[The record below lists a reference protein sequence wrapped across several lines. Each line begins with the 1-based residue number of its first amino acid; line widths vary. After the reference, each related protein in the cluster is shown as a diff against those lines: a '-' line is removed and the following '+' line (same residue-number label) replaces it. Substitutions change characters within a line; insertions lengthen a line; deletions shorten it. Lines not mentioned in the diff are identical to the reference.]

1 MNKITLFGVVQG
13 VGMRPFIYTLAQKLE
28 LVGFVRNTQVA
39 LEIIL
44 PAHKTESFLN
54 ALKKGL
60 PPLALVEK
68 IIISPYDKTLKFN
81 DFRILESKN
90 HPLNLLSQIP
100 KDLGVCEDCLREIR
114 DKNSPYFHY
123 AFNSCA
129 KCGARYSLLSAL
141 PYDRENSA
149 LKPFKLCGFCAFVY
163 KDANN
168 KRFHIQ
174 GISCK
179 KCGITLNYKR
189 FKNDD
194 ALLECAKDIQKGKII
209 ALKGNDDA
217 LLECAKDIQKGKII
231 ALKGLGGFAL
241 LCDGRNFQTIERLRL
256 LKNRPLKPFALMF
269 KDLNTAKQHA
279 FLNALECESLNST
292 SAPILL
298 ARKKPNTPLAPNI
311 AKNSPFYG
319 VILPYTPLHALLLD
333 LLDFPI
339 VFTSANFSSLPLAS
353 DEAEI
358 DALSFIFDFKLTH
371 NRAIIH
377 RIDDSIAQCIDNAIR
392 PMRLARGFAPLYL
405 TLPKRSNHSPKKI
418 LALGAEQKGHFS
430 LLDSETSILL
440 LSPFCGDLSVLENEK
455 HFKETLNFFLKT
467 YDFKPTILAC
477 DKHKNYTTTKMAF
490 DFNTPLLQVQHHH
503 AHFLANVLDALLQ
516 DPHLN
521 HPFIGIIWD
530 GSGAYENKIYGAE
543 CFVGD
548 FERIEEIA
556 RFEEF
561 LLLGGEKAIKEPK
574 RLVLEIALKHQLNK
588 LLKRVQKHFKEDELE
603 IFQQM
608 HDREIQSVATNSI
621 GRLFDIVA
629 FSLDLVGTISFEA
642 ESGQV
647 LENLALQSDEI
658 AFYPFK
664 IKNSV
669 VCLKEFYQAFEK
681 DLGVLEPERIAKK
694 FFNSLVEIITALI
707 APFKKHVVV
716 CSGGVFCNQLLCEQ
730 LAKRLRGLK
739 RQYFFHKH
747 FPPNDSSIPVGQ
759 ALMAYFN
766 PTIIKKG

>member
-1 MNKITLFGVVQG
+1 MNQITLFGVVQG
-13 VGMRPFIYTLAQKLE
+13 VGMRPFVYTLAQKLG
-28 LVGFVRNTQVA
+28 LVGFARNAQAA
-39 LEIIL
+39 LEIVL

-68 IIISPYDKTLKFN
+68 IIISPYDKALHFN

-129 KCGARYSLLSAL
+129 KCGARYSLLNAL

-149 LKPFKLCGFCAFVY
+149 LKPFKLCKFCASVY
-163 KDANN
+163 KNATN

-179 KCGITLNYKR
+179 KCGIALTYKR
-189 FKNDD
+189 FK
-194 ALLECAKDIQKGKII
+194 
-209 ALKGNDDA
+209 NDDA

-241 LCDGRNFQTIERLRL
+241 VCDARNFQTIERLRL
-256 LKNRPLKPFALMF
+256 FKNRPLKPFALMF
-269 KDLNTAKQHA
+269 KDLNSAKQHA
-279 FLNALECESLNST
+279 FLNELECESLSSIST
-292 SAPILL
+292 PILL
-298 ARKKPNTPLAPNI
+298 ARKKPNVKLAPNI
-311 AKNSPFYG
+311 AKNSPFHG

-333 LLDFPI
+333 LLDSPI
-339 VFTSANFSSLPLAS
+339 IFTSANFNSLPLAS
-353 DEAEI
+353 DEKEI
-358 DALSFIFDFKLTH
+358 DSLHFIFDFKLTH

-377 RIDDSIAQCIDNAIR
+377 RIDDSIAQRVDNAIR
-392 PMRLARGFAPLYL
+392 PMRLARGFTPLYL
-405 TLPKRSNHSPKKI
+405 TLPKRSNCSPKKI

-430 LLDSETSILL
+430 LLDSETSVVL

-477 DKHKNYTTTKMAF
+477 DKHQNYTTTQMAF
-490 DFNTPLLQVQHHH
+490 EFNTPLLQVQHHH
-503 AHFLANVLDALLQ
+503 AHFLASVLDALLQ

-521 HPFIGIIWD
+521 HPFIGIVWD
-530 GSGAYENKIYGAE
+530 GSGAYENKVYGAE

-548 FERIEEIA
+548 LERIEETA

-561 LLLGGEKAIKEPK
+561 WLLGGQKAIKEPR

-588 LLKRVQKHFKEDELE
+588 LLKRVQKHFKEDELG

-608 HDREIQSVATNSI
+608 HDKKIQSVATNSI

-647 LENLALQSDEI
+647 LENLALQSDEN
-658 AFYPFK
+658 AFYPFE

-669 VCLKEFYQAFEK
+669 VGLKEFYQAFEK
-681 DLGVLEPERIAKK
+681 DLGVLEPKRIAKK
-694 FFNSLVEIITALI
+694 FFNSLIEIITALI
-707 APFKKHVVV
+707 APFKGHVVV

-730 LAKRLRGLK
+730 LAKRLKKLQRE
-739 RQYFFHKH
+739 YFFHKH
-747 FPPNDSSIPVGQ
+747 FPPNDSNIPVGQ

>member
-28 LVGFVRNTQVA
+28 LVGFVRNTQAA

-54 ALKKGL
+54 ALKKEL

-68 IIISPYDKTLKFN
+68 IIISPYDKVLHFN

-100 KDLGVCEDCLREIR
+100 KDLGVCKDCLREIR

-129 KCGARYSLLSAL
+129 KCGARYSLLNAM

-149 LKPFKLCGFCAFVY
+149 LKPFKLCKFCASIY
-163 KDANN
+163 QDPTN

-179 KCGITLNYKR
+179 KCGIALNYKR
-189 FKNDD
+189 FKN
-194 ALLECAKDIQKGKII
+194 
-209 ALKGNDDA
+209 NDA

-279 FLNALECESLNST
+279 FLNALECERLNSA

-298 ARKKPNTPLAPNI
+298 ARKKPDTQLAPNI

-339 VFTSANFSSLPLAS
+339 VFTSANFNSLPLAS
-353 DEAEI
+353 DEKEI
-358 DALSFIFDFKLTH
+358 DSLHFIFDFKLTH

-377 RIDDSIAQCIDNAIR
+377 RIDDSIAQRVDNTIR

-405 TLPKRSNHSPKKI
+405 TLPKRSNCSPKKI

-467 YDFKPTILAC
+467 YDFKPTLLAC
-477 DKHKNYTTTKMAF
+477 DKHQNYTTTQMAF

-503 AHFLANVLDALLQ
+503 AHFLASVLDALLQ
-516 DPHLN
+516 NPHLN
-521 HPFIGIIWD
+521 HPFIGIVWD
-530 GSGAYENKIYGAE
+530 GSGAYDNKIYGAE

-561 LLLGGEKAIKEPK
+561 WLLGGQKAIKEPK

-588 LLKRVQKHFKEDELE
+588 LLKCVQKHFKEDELE

-608 HDREIQSVATNSI
+608 HDKKIQSVATNSI

-658 AFYPFK
+658 AFYPFE

-669 VCLKEFYQAFEK
+669 VGLKEFYQAFEK

-707 APFKKHVVV
+707 APFKEHVVV

-730 LAKRLRGLK
+730 LAKRLKKLQRE
-739 RQYFFHKH
+739 YFFHKH

>member
-1 MNKITLFGVVQG
+1 MVQG
-13 VGMRPFIYTLAQKLE
+13 VGMRPFIYTLAQELE
-28 LVGFVRNTQVA
+28 LVGFVRNTQAA
-39 LEIIL
+39 LEIVL
-44 PAHKTESFLN
+44 PVHQTESFLN

-60 PPLALVEK
+60 PPLALVGK
-68 IIISPYDKTLKFN
+68 ILINPYDKALKSN

-100 KDLGVCEDCLREIR
+100 KDLGVCEDCLCEIR
-114 DKNSPYFHY
+114 DKNSPYFRY

-129 KCGARYSLLSAL
+129 KCGARYSLLNAL

-163 KDANN
+163 KDATN

-209 ALKGNDDA
+209 ALKG
-217 LLECAKDIQKGKII
+217 
-231 ALKGLGGFAL
+231 LGGFAL
-241 LCDGRNFQTIERLRL
+241 VCDARNFQTIERLRL

-279 FLNALECESLNST
+279 FLDALECESLNSAST
-292 SAPILL
+292 PILL
-298 ARKKPNTPLAPNI
+298 ARKKPNTQLAQNI

-353 DEAEI
+353 DEKEI
-358 DALSFIFDFKLTH
+358 DSLHFIFDFKLTH

-377 RIDDSIAQCIDNAIR
+377 RIDDSIVQRVDNVIR

-405 TLPKRSNHSPKKI
+405 TLPKRSNCSPKKI

-430 LLDSETSILL
+430 LLDSATSILL

-467 YDFKPTILAC
+467 YDFKPTLLAC

-503 AHFLANVLDALLQ
+503 AHFLASVLDALLQ

-548 FERIEEIA
+548 FERIKETA

-561 LLLGGEKAIKEPK
+561 LLLGGQKAIKEPK

-588 LLKRVQKHFKEDELE
+588 LFKRIQKHFKEDELE

-608 HDREIQSVATNSI
+608 HDRGIQSVATNSI

-664 IKNSV
+664 IKNGV

-694 FFNSLVEIITALI
+694 FFNSLTEIISALI
-707 APFKKHVVV
+707 APFKEHVVV

-730 LAKRLRGLK
+730 LAKRFKNFQRK
-739 RQYFFHKH
+739 YFFHKH

>member
-1 MNKITLFGVVQG
+1 MVQG

-28 LVGFVRNTQVA
+28 LVGFVRNTQAA

-68 IIISPYDKTLKFN
+68 IIISPYDKALHFN

-90 HPLNLLSQIP
+90 RPLNLLSQIP

-129 KCGARYSLLSAL
+129 KCGARYSLLNAL

-149 LKPFKLCGFCAFVY
+149 LKPFKLCKFCTSVY
-163 KDANN
+163 KDAHN

-179 KCGITLNYKR
+179 KCGIALNYKR

-194 ALLECAKDIQKGKII
+194 ALLECAKD
-209 ALKGNDDA
+209 L
-217 LLECAKDIQKGKII
+217 QKGKII

-241 LCDGRNFQTIERLRL
+241 LCDARNFQTIERLRL

-279 FLNALECESLNST
+279 FLNELECESLNST
-292 SAPILL
+292 STPILL
-298 ARKKPNTPLAPNI
+298 ARKKPDTPLAPNI

-353 DEAEI
+353 DEKEI
-358 DALSFIFDFKLTH
+358 DSLHFIFDFKLTH

-377 RIDDSIAQCIDNAIR
+377 RIDDSIVQRVDNAIR

-405 TLPKRSNHSPKKI
+405 ALPKRSNCSPKKI

-430 LLDSETSILL
+430 LLDSETSVLL

-467 YDFKPTILAC
+467 YDFKPTLLAC
-477 DKHKNYTTTKMAF
+477 DKHKNYTTTQMAF
-490 DFNTPLLQVQHHH
+490 EFNTPLLQVQHHH
-503 AHFLANVLDALLQ
+503 AHFLASVLDALLQ
-516 DPHLN
+516 NPHLN
-521 HPFIGIIWD
+521 HSFIGIVWD
-530 GSGAYENKIYGAE
+530 GSGAYDNKIYGAE

-548 FERIEEIA
+548 FERIEEVA

-561 LLLGGEKAIKEPK
+561 WLLGGQKAIKEPK

-588 LLKRVQKHFKEDELE
+588 LLGRVQKHFKEDELE

-608 HDREIQSVATNSI
+608 HDKKIQSIATNSI

-629 FSLDLVGTISFEA
+629 FSLDLTGTISFEA

-647 LENLALQSDEI
+647 LENLALQNDES
-658 AFYPFK
+658 AFYPFE

-669 VCLKEFYQAFEK
+669 VGLKEFYQAFEK
-681 DLGVLEPERIAKK
+681 DLGVLEPKRIAKK

-707 APFKKHVVV
+707 APFKGHVVV

-730 LAKRLRGLK
+730 LAKRLKKLQRE
-739 RQYFFHKH
+739 YFFHKH

>member
-1 MNKITLFGVVQG
+1 MNQITLFGVVQG
-13 VGMRPFIYTLAQKLE
+13 VGMRPFVYTLAQKLE
-28 LVGFVRNTQVA
+28 LVGFVRNTQAA

-60 PPLALVEK
+60 PPLALIKK
-68 IIISPYDKTLKFN
+68 IIISPYDKALHFN
-81 DFRILESKN
+81 GFRILESKN

-100 KDLGVCEDCLREIR
+100 KDLGVCKDCLREIR
-114 DKNSPYFHY
+114 DKNSPYFYY

-129 KCGARYSLLSAL
+129 KCGARYSLLNAL

-149 LKPFKLCGFCAFVY
+149 LKPFKLCKFCTSVY
-163 KDANN
+163 KDPTN

-179 KCGITLNYKR
+179 KCGIALNYKR
-189 FKNDD
+189 FK
-194 ALLECAKDIQKGKII
+194 
-209 ALKGNDDA
+209 NDDA

-241 LCDGRNFQTIERLRL
+241 LCDARNFQTIERLRL

-269 KDLNTAKQHA
+269 KDLKSAKQHA
-279 FLNALECESLNST
+279 FLNALECESLSSI

-298 ARKKPNTPLAPNI
+298 ARKKPNAQLAPNI

-353 DEAEI
+353 DEKEI
-358 DALSFIFDFKLTH
+358 DSLHFIFDFKLTH

-377 RIDDSIAQCIDNAIR
+377 RIDDSIVQRVDNIIR

-405 TLPKRSNHSPKKI
+405 ALPKRSNQAPKKI

-430 LLDSETSILL
+430 LLDSETSVLL

-467 YDFKPTILAC
+467 YDFKPTLLAC
-477 DKHKNYTTTKMAF
+477 DKHQNYTTTKMAF

-503 AHFLANVLDALLQ
+503 AHFLASVLDALLQ

-548 FERIEEIA
+548 FERIEEVA

-561 LLLGGEKAIKEPK
+561 WLLGGQKAIKEPK

-588 LLKRVQKHFKEDELE
+588 LLKHIQKHFKEDELE

-608 HDREIQSVATNSI
+608 HDKKIQSVATNSI

-629 FSLDLVGTISFEA
+629 FSLDLTGTISFEA

-658 AFYPFK
+658 AFYPFE

-669 VCLKEFYQAFEK
+669 VDLKEFYQAFEK
-681 DLGVLEPERIAKK
+681 DLGVLEPKRIAKK

-707 APFKKHVVV
+707 APFKEHVVV

-730 LAKRLRGLK
+730 LAKRFKKLQRE
-739 RQYFFHKH
+739 YFFHKH
-747 FPPNDSSIPVGQ
+747 FPPNDSSIPIGQ

>member
-1 MNKITLFGVVQG
+1 MQYLNQTAWEFALCNDATLLNKITLFGVVQG

-28 LVGFVRNTQVA
+28 LAGFVRNAQAA
-39 LEIIL
+39 LEIVL

-60 PPLALVEK
+60 PPLALIKK
-68 IIISPYDKTLKFN
+68 IIISPYDKALHFN

-114 DKNSPYFHY
+114 DKNSPYFYY

-129 KCGARYSLLSAL
+129 KCGARYSLLNAM

-149 LKPFKLCGFCAFVY
+149 LKPFKLCEFCASIY
-163 KDANN
+163 QDPTN

-179 KCGITLNYKR
+179 KCGIALNYKR
-189 FKNDD
+189 FK
-194 ALLECAKDIQKGKII
+194 
-209 ALKGNDDA
+209 NDDA

-241 LCDGRNFQTIERLRL
+241 LCDARNFQTIERLRL

-269 KDLNTAKQHA
+269 KDLNSAKQHA
-279 FLNALECESLNST
+279 FLNALECESLNSA

-298 ARKKPNTPLAPNI
+298 VRKKPNTPLAPNI

-358 DALSFIFDFKLTH
+358 DSLSFIFDFKLTH

-377 RIDDSIAQCIDNAIR
+377 RIDDSIVQRVDNIIR

-405 TLPKRSNHSPKKI
+405 ALPKRSNHSPKKI

-467 YDFKPTILAC
+467 YDFKPTLLAC
-477 DKHKNYTTTKMAF
+477 DKHQNYTTTRMAF
-490 DFNTPLLQVQHHH
+490 EFNTPLLQVQHHH
-503 AHFLANVLDALLQ
+503 AHFLASVLDALLQ

-521 HPFIGIIWD
+521 NPFIGIVWD

-548 FERIEEIA
+548 FERIEETA

-608 HDREIQSVATNSI
+608 HDRKIQSVATNSI

-707 APFKKHVVV
+707 APFKEHVVV

-747 FPPNDSSIPVGQ
+747 FPPNDSSIPIGQ

>member
-1 MNKITLFGVVQG
+1 MVQG

-28 LVGFVRNTQVA
+28 LVGFVRNTQAA

-68 IIISPYDKTLKFN
+68 IVISPYDKALHFN
-81 DFRILESKN
+81 GFRILESKN

-100 KDLGVCEDCLREIR
+100 KDLGVCKDCLREIR
-114 DKNSPYFHY
+114 DKNSPYFYY

-129 KCGARYSLLSAL
+129 KCGARYSLLNAL

-149 LKPFKLCGFCAFVY
+149 LKPFKLCDFCASVY
-163 KDANN
+163 QDPTN

-179 KCGITLNYKR
+179 KCGIALTYKR

-194 ALLECAKDIQKGKII
+194 ALLECAKD
-209 ALKGNDDA
+209 L
-217 LLECAKDIQKGKII
+217 QKGKII

-269 KDLNTAKQHA
+269 KDLNAAKQYA
-279 FLNALECESLNST
+279 FLNALECESLNSV

-298 ARKKPNTPLAPNI
+298 ARKKPNVKLAPNI

-333 LLDFPI
+333 LLDSPI
-339 VFTSANFSSLPLAS
+339 IFTSANFSSLPLAS

-358 DALSFIFDFKLTH
+358 DALGFIFDFKLTH

-377 RIDDSIAQCIDNAIR
+377 RIDDSIVQRVDNIIR

-405 TLPKRSNHSPKKI
+405 TLPKRSNDSQKKI

-430 LLDSETSILL
+430 LLDSETSTLL

-477 DKHKNYTTTKMAF
+477 DKHQNYTTTKMACG
-490 DFNTPLLQVQHHH
+490 FNTPLLQVQHHH
-503 AHFLANVLDALLQ
+503 AHFLASVLDALLQ

-521 HPFIGIIWD
+521 NPFIGIIWD

-548 FERIEEIA
+548 FERIEEMA
-556 RFEEF
+556 KFEEF

-608 HDREIQSVATNSI
+608 HDRKIQSVATNSI

-681 DLGVLEPERIAKK
+681 DLGVLEPKRIAKK

-707 APFKKHVVV
+707 APFKEHVVV

-739 RQYFFHKH
+739 RRYFFHKH
-747 FPPNDSSIPVGQ
+747 FPPNDSNIPIGQ

>member
-1 MNKITLFGVVQG
+1 MCNDATLLNKITLFGVVQG

-28 LVGFVRNTQVA
+28 LVGFVRNTQAA

-68 IIISPYDKTLKFN
+68 IIISPYDKTLKSN

-100 KDLGVCEDCLREIR
+100 KDLGVCKDCLREIR

-129 KCGARYSLLSAL
+129 KCGARYSLLNAL

-179 KCGITLNYKR
+179 KCGITLNYKH
-189 FKNDD
+189 FK
-194 ALLECAKDIQKGKII
+194 
-209 ALKGNDDA
+209 NDDA

-241 LCDGRNFQTIERLRL
+241 LCDARSFQTIERLRL

-339 VFTSANFSSLPLAS
+339 IFTSANFSSLPLAS

-377 RIDDSIAQCIDNAIR
+377 RIDDSIAQRVDNAIR

-405 TLPKRSNHSPKKI
+405 TLPKRSNDSQKKI

-467 YDFKPTILAC
+467 YDFKPTLLAC
-477 DKHKNYTTTKMAF
+477 DKHKNYTTTQMAF
-490 DFNTPLLQVQHHH
+490 EFNTPLLQVQHHH
-503 AHFLANVLDALLQ
+503 AHFLASVLDALLQ

-521 HPFIGIIWD
+521 HPFIGIVWD

-548 FERIEEIA
+548 FECIEEIA

-561 LLLGGEKAIKEPK
+561 WLLGGQKAIKEPK
-574 RLVLEIALKHQLNK
+574 RLVLEIALKHRLNK
-588 LLKRVQKHFKEDELE
+588 LLKRIQKHFKEDELE

-608 HDREIQSVATNSI
+608 HDKKIQSIATNSI

-629 FSLDLVGTISFEA
+629 FSLGLVGTISFEA

-681 DLGVLEPERIAKK
+681 DLGVLEPKRIAKK

-707 APFKKHVVV
+707 APFKEHVVV

-730 LAKRLRGLK
+730 LAQRLKKLQRE
-739 RQYFFHKH
+739 YFFHKH
-747 FPPNDSSIPVGQ
+747 FPPNDSSIPIGQ

>member
-1 MNKITLFGVVQG
+1 MNQITLFGVVQG
-13 VGMRPFIYTLAQKLE
+13 VGMRPFVYTLAQKLE
-28 LVGFVRNTQVA
+28 LVGFTRNTQAA

-68 IIISPYDKTLKFN
+68 IIISPYDKALHFN

-129 KCGARYSLLSAL
+129 KCGARYSLLNAM

-149 LKPFKLCGFCAFVY
+149 LEPFKLCKFCASVY
-163 KDANN
+163 KDAHN

-179 KCGITLNYKR
+179 KCGIALNYKR
-189 FKNDD
+189 FK
-194 ALLECAKDIQKGKII
+194 
-209 ALKGNDDA
+209 NDDA

-241 LCDGRNFQTIERLRL
+241 LCDARNFQTIERLRL

-269 KDLNTAKQHA
+269 KDLKSAKQHA
-279 FLNALECESLNST
+279 FLNALECESLISA

-298 ARKKPNTPLAPNI
+298 ARKKPNIKLAPNI

-339 VFTSANFSSLPLAS
+339 IFTSANFNSLPLAS
-353 DEAEI
+353 NEKEI
-358 DALSFIFDFKLTH
+358 DSLHFIFDFKLTH

-377 RIDDSIAQCIDNAIR
+377 RIDDSIAQCVDNVIR

-418 LALGAEQKGHFS
+418 LALGAQQKGHFS
-430 LLDSETSILL
+430 LLDSKTSVLL

-467 YDFKPTILAC
+467 YDFKPTLLAC

-490 DFNTPLLQVQHHH
+490 EFNTPLLQVQHHH
-503 AHFLANVLDALLQ
+503 AHFLASVLDALLQ

-521 HPFIGIIWD
+521 HPFIGIVWD

-548 FERIEEIA
+548 LERIEETA

-561 LLLGGEKAIKEPK
+561 LLLGGQKAIKEPK

-588 LLKRVQKHFKEDELE
+588 LLKRVQKHFKEDELG

-608 HDREIQSVATNSI
+608 HDKKIQSIATNSI

-629 FSLDLVGTISFEA
+629 FSLGVVGTISFEA

-658 AFYPFK
+658 AFYPFE

-694 FFNSLVEIITALI
+694 FFNSLVEIITVLI
-707 APFKKHVVV
+707 APFKGHVVV

>member
-28 LVGFVRNTQVA
+28 LVGFVRNTQAA

-54 ALKKGL
+54 ALKKEL

-81 DFRILESKN
+81 GFRILESKN

-114 DKNSPYFHY
+114 DKNSPYFYY

-129 KCGARYSLLSAL
+129 KCGARYSLLNAL

-149 LKPFKLCGFCAFVY
+149 LKPFKLCEFCAFVY

-189 FKNDD
+189 FK
-194 ALLECAKDIQKGKII
+194 
-209 ALKGNDDA
+209 NDDA

-279 FLNALECESLNST
+279 FLNELECESLSSA

-298 ARKKPNTPLAPNI
+298 ARKKPNTQLAPNI

-339 VFTSANFSSLPLAS
+339 IFTSANFSSLPLAS
-353 DEAEI
+353 DETEI
-358 DALSFIFDFKLTH
+358 DSLSFIFDFKLTH

-377 RIDDSIAQCIDNAIR
+377 RIDDSIAQCIDNAMR

-405 TLPKRSNHSPKKI
+405 TLPKRSKICKKKI

-467 YDFKPTILAC
+467 YDFKPTLLAC
-477 DKHKNYTTTKMAF
+477 DKHQNYTTTQMACG
-490 DFNTPLLQVQHHH
+490 FNTPLLQVQHHH
-503 AHFLANVLDALLQ
+503 AHFLASVLDALLQ

-521 HPFIGIIWD
+521 NPFIGIIWD

-608 HDREIQSVATNSI
+608 HDRKIQSVATNSI

-629 FSLDLVGTISFEA
+629 FSLDLTGTISFEA

-694 FFNSLVEIITALI
+694 FFNSLVEIISALI
-707 APFKKHVVV
+707 APFKEHVVV

>member
-1 MNKITLFGVVQG
+1 MCNDATLLNKITLFGVVQG
-13 VGMRPFIYTLAQKLE
+13 VGMRPFVYTLAQKLE
-28 LVGFVRNTQVA
+28 LVGFVRNAQAA

-68 IIISPYDKTLKFN
+68 IIISPYDKALHFN

-100 KDLGVCEDCLREIR
+100 KDLGVCKDCLREIR

-129 KCGARYSLLSAL
+129 KCGARYSLLNAL
-141 PYDRENSA
+141 PYDRGNSA
-149 LKPFKLCGFCAFVY
+149 LKPFKLCEFCTSTY
-163 KDANN
+163 QDPTN

-179 KCGITLNYKR
+179 KCGIALNYKR

-194 ALLECAKDIQKGKII
+194 ALLECAKDLQR
-209 ALKGNDDA
+209 
-217 LLECAKDIQKGKII
+217 GKII

-241 LCDGRNFQTIERLRL
+241 LCDARNFQTIERLRL

-298 ARKKPNTPLAPNI
+298 ARKKPNTQLAPNI

-339 VFTSANFSSLPLAS
+339 IFTSANFSSLPLAS

-405 TLPKRSNHSPKKI
+405 TLPKRSNHPPKKI

-467 YDFKPTILAC
+467 YDFKPTLLAC
-477 DKHKNYTTTKMAF
+477 DKHKNYTTTKMAC

-503 AHFLANVLDALLQ
+503 AHFLASVLDALLQ

-530 GSGAYENKIYGAE
+530 GSGAYENKTYGAE

-548 FERIEEIA
+548 FERIEEVA

-669 VCLKEFYQAFEK
+669 VCLKDFYQAFEK
-681 DLGVLEPERIAKK
+681 DLGVLEPKRIAKK
-694 FFNSLVEIITALI
+694 FFNSLTEIITALI
-707 APFKKHVVV
+707 APFKEHVVV

-747 FPPNDSSIPVGQ
+747 FPPNDSSIPIGQ

>member
-1 MNKITLFGVVQG
+1 MVQG
-13 VGMRPFIYTLAQKLE
+13 VGMRPFIYVLAQKLG
-28 LVGFVRNTQVA
+28 LVGFVRNAQAA
-39 LEIIL
+39 LEIVL

-68 IIISPYDKTLKFN
+68 TIISPYDKALNFN

-90 HPLNLLSQIP
+90 YPLNLLSQIP
-100 KDLGVCEDCLREIR
+100 KDLGVCKDCLREIR

-129 KCGARYSLLSAL
+129 KCGARYSLLNAM

-149 LKPFKLCGFCAFVY
+149 LKPFKLCEFCTSIY
-163 KDANN
+163 QDPTN

-179 KCGITLNYKR
+179 KCGIALNYKR
-189 FKNDD
+189 FK
-194 ALLECAKDIQKGKII
+194 
-209 ALKGNDDA
+209 NDDA

-241 LCDGRNFQTIERLRL
+241 LCDARNFQTIERLRL
-256 LKNRPLKPFALMF
+256 LKKRPLKPFALMF
-269 KDLNTAKQHA
+269 KDLKSVKQHA

-298 ARKKPNTPLAPNI
+298 AHKKPDTQLAPNI

-353 DEAEI
+353 DEKEI
-358 DALSFIFDFKLTH
+358 DSLHFIFDFKLTH

-377 RIDDSIAQCIDNAIR
+377 RIDDSIVQRVDNAIR

-405 TLPKRSNHSPKKI
+405 TLPKRSNGSQKKI

-430 LLDSETSILL
+430 LLDSETSVLL

-467 YDFKPTILAC
+467 YDFKPTLLAC
-477 DKHKNYTTTKMAF
+477 DKHQNYTTTKMAF
-490 DFNTPLLQVQHHH
+490 EFNTPLLQVQHHH
-503 AHFLANVLDALLQ
+503 AHFLASVLDALLQ

-521 HPFIGIIWD
+521 HPFIGIVWD
-530 GSGAYENKIYGAE
+530 GSGAYENKVYGAE

-548 FERIEEIA
+548 LERIEEVA

-561 LLLGGEKAIKEPK
+561 WLLGGQKAIKEPK

-588 LLKRVQKHFKEDELE
+588 LLEHIQKHFKEDELE

-608 HDREIQSVATNSI
+608 HDKKIQSVATNSI

-647 LENLALQSDEI
+647 LENLALQSDES
-658 AFYPFK
+658 AFYPFE

-669 VCLKEFYQAFEK
+669 VCLKAFYQAFEK
-681 DLGVLEPERIAKK
+681 DLGVLEPKRIAKK

-707 APFKKHVVV
+707 APFKEHVVV

-730 LAKRLRGLK
+730 LAQRLRGLK

>member
-1 MNKITLFGVVQG
+1 MVQG
-13 VGMRPFIYTLAQKLE
+13 VGMRPFIYTLAQKLG
-28 LVGFVRNTQVA
+28 LVGFVRNAQAA

-54 ALKKGL
+54 ALKKEL
-60 PPLALVEK
+60 PPLALIKK
-68 IIISPYDKTLKFN
+68 IIISPYDKVLYFN

-90 HPLNLLSQIP
+90 RSLNLLSQIP
-100 KDLGVCEDCLREIR
+100 KDLGVCKDCLREIR

-129 KCGARYSLLSAL
+129 KCGARYSLLNAM

-149 LKPFKLCGFCAFVY
+149 LKPFKLCEFCASVY
-163 KDANN
+163 QDPTN

-179 KCGITLNYKR
+179 KCGIALNYKR
-189 FKNDD
+189 FK
-194 ALLECAKDIQKGKII
+194 
-209 ALKGNDDA
+209 NDDA

-279 FLNALECESLNST
+279 FLNASECESLISAST
-292 SAPILL
+292 PILL
-298 ARKKPNTPLAPNI
+298 ARKKLDTPLAPNI

-353 DEAEI
+353 GEAEI

-377 RIDDSIAQCIDNAIR
+377 RIDDSIVQRVDNIIR

-405 TLPKRSNHSPKKI
+405 TLPKRSNGSPKKI

-503 AHFLANVLDALLQ
+503 AHFLASVLDALLQ

-521 HPFIGIIWD
+521 HPFIGIVWD

-548 FERIEEIA
+548 LERIEEVA

-561 LLLGGEKAIKEPK
+561 WLLGGQKAIKEPK

-608 HDREIQSVATNSI
+608 HDKKIQSVATNSI

-629 FSLDLVGTISFEA
+629 FSLDLTGTISFEA

-647 LENLALQSDEI
+647 LENLALQSDES
-658 AFYPFK
+658 AFYPFT

-669 VCLKEFYQAFEK
+669 VGLKEFYQAFEK
-681 DLGVLEPERIAKK
+681 DLGVLEPKRIAKK

-707 APFKKHVVV
+707 VPFKEHVVV

-730 LAKRLRGLK
+730 LAQRLRGLK

-747 FPPNDSSIPVGQ
+747 FPPNDSSIPIGQ

>member
-1 MNKITLFGVVQG
+1 MQYLNQTAWEFALCNDATLLNKITLFGVVQG

-28 LVGFVRNTQVA
+28 LVGFVRNTQAA
-39 LEIIL
+39 LEIVL

-68 IIISPYDKTLKFN
+68 IIISPYDKTLHFN

-129 KCGARYSLLSAL
+129 KCGARYSLLNAM
-141 PYDRENSA
+141 PYDRESSA
-149 LKPFKLCGFCAFVY
+149 LKPFKLCKFCASVY
-163 KDANN
+163 KDAHN

-179 KCGITLNYKR
+179 KCGIALNYKR
-189 FKNDD
+189 FK
-194 ALLECAKDIQKGKII
+194 
-209 ALKGNDDA
+209 NDDA

-241 LCDGRNFQTIERLRL
+241 LCDARNFQTIERLRL

-269 KDLNTAKQHA
+269 KDLKSAKQHA
-279 FLNALECESLNST
+279 FLSALECESLSSA

-298 ARKKPNTPLAPNI
+298 ARKKPDTPLAPNI

-353 DEAEI
+353 DEKEI
-358 DALSFIFDFKLTH
+358 DSLHFIFDFKLTH

-377 RIDDSIAQCIDNAIR
+377 RIDDSIAQRVDNIIR

-405 TLPKRSNHSPKKI
+405 TLPKRSNGSPKKI

-467 YDFKPTILAC
+467 YDFKPTLLAC
-477 DKHKNYTTTKMAF
+477 DKHQNYTTTKMAF

-503 AHFLANVLDALLQ
+503 AHFLASVLDALLQ

-530 GSGAYENKIYGAE
+530 GSGAYDNKIYGAE

-548 FERIEEIA
+548 LERIEEVA

-561 LLLGGEKAIKEPK
+561 WLLGGQKAIKEPK

-608 HDREIQSVATNSI
+608 HDKKIQSIATNSI

-629 FSLDLVGTISFEA
+629 FSLGLTGTISFEA

-658 AFYPFK
+658 AFYPFT

-669 VCLKEFYQAFEK
+669 VGLKAFYQAFEK
-681 DLGVLEPERIAKK
+681 DLGVLEPKRIAKK

-707 APFKKHVVV
+707 APFKEHVVV

>member
-1 MNKITLFGVVQG
+1 MCNDATLLNKITLFGVVQG
-13 VGMRPFIYTLAQKLE
+13 VGMRPFIYTLAQKLG
-28 LVGFVRNTQVA
+28 LVGFARNTQAA

-44 PAHKTESFLN
+44 PAHQTESFLN

-68 IIISPYDKTLKFN
+68 IIISPYDKALHFN

-129 KCGARYSLLSAL
+129 KCGARYSLLNAM

-149 LKPFKLCGFCAFVY
+149 LKPFKFCEFCTSVY
-163 KDANN
+163 KDAHN

-179 KCGITLNYKR
+179 KCGIALNYKR

-194 ALLECAKDIQKGKII
+194 ALLECAKD
-209 ALKGNDDA
+209 L
-217 LLECAKDIQKGKII
+217 QKGKII

-241 LCDGRNFQTIERLRL
+241 LCDARNFQTIERLRL

-269 KDLNTAKQHA
+269 KDLKSAKQHA
-279 FLNALECESLNST
+279 FLNALECESLNSA

-298 ARKKPNTPLAPNI
+298 AHKKPDTQLAPNI

-353 DEAEI
+353 DEKEI
-358 DALSFIFDFKLTH
+358 DSLHFIFDFKLTH

-377 RIDDSIAQCIDNAIR
+377 RIDDSIAQRVDNIIR

-405 TLPKRSNHSPKKI
+405 TLPKRSNGSPKKI

-430 LLDSETSILL
+430 LLDSETSVLL

-467 YDFKPTILAC
+467 YDFKPTLLAC

-490 DFNTPLLQVQHHH
+490 ELNTPLLQVQHHH
-503 AHFLANVLDALLQ
+503 AHFLASVLDALLQ

-521 HPFIGIIWD
+521 HPFIGIVWD
-530 GSGAYENKIYGAE
+530 GSGAYENKVYGAE

-548 FERIEEIA
+548 LERIEEVA

-561 LLLGGEKAIKEPK
+561 WLLGGQKAIKEPK

-588 LLKRVQKHFKEDELE
+588 LLKCIQKHFKEDELE

-608 HDREIQSVATNSI
+608 HDKKIQSVATNSI

-647 LENLALQSDEI
+647 LENLALQSDES
-658 AFYPFK
+658 AFYPFT

-669 VCLKEFYQAFEK
+669 VDLKEFYQAFEK

-707 APFKKHVVV
+707 APFKEHVVV

-739 RQYFFHKH
+739 REYFFHKH
-747 FPPNDSSIPVGQ
+747 FPPNDSSIPIGQ

>member
-1 MNKITLFGVVQG
+1 MCNDATLLNKITLFGVVQG
-13 VGMRPFIYTLAQKLE
+13 VGMRPFIYTLAQKLG
-28 LVGFVRNTQVA
+28 LVGFVRNAQAA

-68 IIISPYDKTLKFN
+68 IIISPYDKVLHFN

-100 KDLGVCEDCLREIR
+100 KDLGVCKDCLREIR

-129 KCGARYSLLSAL
+129 KCGARYSLLNAL

-149 LKPFKLCGFCAFVY
+149 LKPFKLCEFCASIY
-163 KDANN
+163 QDPTN

-179 KCGITLNYKR
+179 KCGIALNYKR
-189 FKNDD
+189 FK
-194 ALLECAKDIQKGKII
+194 
-209 ALKGNDDA
+209 NDDA

-241 LCDGRNFQTIERLRL
+241 LCDARNFQTIERLRL

-269 KDLNTAKQHA
+269 KDLKSAKQHA
-279 FLNALECESLNST
+279 FLNALECESLIST

-298 ARKKPNTPLAPNI
+298 AHKKPDTQLAPNI

-358 DALSFIFDFKLTH
+358 DSLSFIFDFKLTH
-371 NRAIIH
+371 NRTIIH
-377 RIDDSIAQCIDNAIR
+377 RIDDSIVQRVDNIIR

-405 TLPKRSNHSPKKI
+405 TLPKRSNGSPQKI

-467 YDFKPTILAC
+467 YDFKPTLLAC
-477 DKHKNYTTTKMAF
+477 DKHQNYTTTKMAF

-503 AHFLANVLDALLQ
+503 AHFLASVLDALLQ

-543 CFVGD
+543 CFIGD
-548 FERIEEIA
+548 FERIEEVA

-561 LLLGGEKAIKEPK
+561 WLLGGQKAIKEPK

-588 LLKRVQKHFKEDELE
+588 LLGRIQKHFKEDELE

-608 HDREIQSVATNSI
+608 HDKKIQSIATNSI

-658 AFYPFK
+658 TFYPFE

-669 VCLKEFYQAFEK
+669 VGLKEFYQAFEK
-681 DLGVLEPERIAKK
+681 DLGVLEPKRIAKK

-707 APFKKHVVV
+707 APFKEHVVV

-730 LAKRLRGLK
+730 LAKRLRELK

>member
-28 LVGFVRNTQVA
+28 LIGFTRNTQAA
-39 LEIIL
+39 LEIVL
-44 PAHKTESFLN
+44 PAHQTESFLN

-68 IIISPYDKTLKFN
+68 IIISPYDKALKSN

-114 DKNSPYFHY
+114 DKNSPYFYY
-123 AFNSCA
+123 AFNSCS
-129 KCGARYSLLSAL
+129 KCGARYSLLNAL

-163 KDANN
+163 QDPTN

-209 ALKGNDDA
+209 ALKG
-217 LLECAKDIQKGKII
+217 
-231 ALKGLGGFAL
+231 LGGFAL
-241 LCDGRNFQTIERLRL
+241 VCDARNFQTIERLRL
-256 LKNRPLKPFALMF
+256 LKNRPLKPFVLMF

-279 FLNALECESLNST
+279 FLNALECESLNSA

-298 ARKKPNTPLAPNI
+298 ARKKPDIKLAPNI

-353 DEAEI
+353 NEAEI
-358 DALSFIFDFKLTH
+358 DSLSFIFDFKLTH

-377 RIDDSIAQCIDNAIR
+377 RIDDSIAQRVDNIIR

-405 TLPKRSNHSPKKI
+405 TLPKRSNCPPKKI

-467 YDFKPTILAC
+467 YDFKPTLLAC

-503 AHFLANVLDALLQ
+503 AHFLASVLDALLQ

-521 HPFIGIIWD
+521 NPFIGIIWD

-548 FERIEEIA
+548 LERIEETA

-561 LLLGGEKAIKEPK
+561 LLLGGQKAIKEPK
-574 RLVLEIALKHQLNK
+574 RLVLEIALKHQLNE
-588 LLKRVQKHFKEDELE
+588 LLKRVQKHFKEEELE

-608 HDREIQSVATNSI
+608 HDREIQSIATNSI

-629 FSLDLVGTISFEA
+629 FSLGLVETISFEA

-647 LENLALQSDEI
+647 LENLALQSNEI

-669 VCLKEFYQAFEK
+669 VCLKDFYQAFEK
-681 DLGVLEPERIAKK
+681 DLGVLEPKRIAKK

-707 APFKKHVVV
+707 ASFKEHVVV

-747 FPPNDSSIPVGQ
+747 FPPNDSSIPIGQ

-766 PTIIKKG
+766 PTIIKKE

>member
-1 MNKITLFGVVQG
+1 MNQITLFGVVQG
-13 VGMRPFIYTLAQKLE
+13 VGMRPFVYTLAQKLG
-28 LVGFVRNTQVA
+28 LVGFARNAQAA
-39 LEIIL
+39 LEIVL

-68 IIISPYDKTLKFN
+68 IIISPYDKALHFN

-129 KCGARYSLLSAL
+129 KCGARYSLLNAM

-149 LKPFKLCGFCAFVY
+149 LKPFKLCGFCASVY
-163 KDANN
+163 KDAHN

-179 KCGITLNYKR
+179 KCGIALNYKR

-209 ALKGNDDA
+209 ALKG
-217 LLECAKDIQKGKII
+217 
-231 ALKGLGGFAL
+231 LGGFAL
-241 LCDGRNFQTIERLRL
+241 SCDARNFQTIERLRL

-269 KDLNTAKQHA
+269 KDLKSAKQHA
-279 FLNALECESLNST
+279 FLNALECESLNSV

-298 ARKKPNTPLAPNI
+298 ARKKPDTQLAPNI

-333 LLDFPI
+333 LLDSPI
-339 VFTSANFSSLPLAS
+339 VFTSANFNSLPLAS
-353 DEAEI
+353 DEKEI
-358 DALSFIFDFKLTH
+358 DSLHFIFDFKLTH

-377 RIDDSIAQCIDNAIR
+377 RIDDSIAQRVDNAIR

-405 TLPKRSNHSPKKI
+405 TLPKRSNHPPKKI

-430 LLDSETSILL
+430 LLDSETSVVL

-477 DKHKNYTTTKMAF
+477 DKHQNYTTTQMAF

-503 AHFLANVLDALLQ
+503 AHFLASVLDALLQ

-521 HPFIGIIWD
+521 HPFIGIVWD
-530 GSGAYENKIYGAE
+530 GSGAYENKVYGAE

-548 FERIEEIA
+548 LERIEEIA

-561 LLLGGEKAIKEPK
+561 WLLGGQKAIKEPR

-603 IFQQM
+603 IFKQM
-608 HDREIQSVATNSI
+608 HDKKIQSVATNSI

-647 LENLALQSDEI
+647 LENLALQSDEN
-658 AFYPFK
+658 AFYPFE

-669 VCLKEFYQAFEK
+669 VRLKEFYQAFEK
-681 DLGVLEPERIAKK
+681 DLGVLEPKRIAKK

-707 APFKKHVVV
+707 APFKGHVVV

-730 LAKRLRGLK
+730 LAQRLKKLQRE
-739 RQYFFHKH
+739 YFFHKH

>member
-28 LVGFVRNTQVA
+28 LVGFVRNTQAA

-44 PAHKTESFLN
+44 PTHQTESFLN

-68 IIISPYDKTLKFN
+68 IIISPYDKTLKSN

-129 KCGARYSLLSAL
+129 KCGARYSLLNAL

-179 KCGITLNYKR
+179 KCGITLNYKH
-189 FKNDD
+189 FK
-194 ALLECAKDIQKGKII
+194 
-209 ALKGNDDA
+209 NDDA

-241 LCDGRNFQTIERLRL
+241 LCDARNFQTIERLRL

-269 KDLNTAKQHA
+269 KDLSTAKQHA
-279 FLNALECESLNST
+279 FLSALECESLNST

-298 ARKKPNTPLAPNI
+298 ARKKPDTPLAPNI

-377 RIDDSIAQCIDNAIR
+377 RIDDSIAQCIDNAMR

-405 TLPKRSNHSPKKI
+405 TLPKCSNDSQKKI

-467 YDFKPTILAC
+467 YDFKPTLLAC
-477 DKHKNYTTTKMAF
+477 DKHKNYTTTKMAC
-490 DFNTPLLQVQHHH
+490 DFNTPLIQVQHHH
-503 AHFLANVLDALLQ
+503 AHFLASVLDALLQ

-548 FERIEEIA
+548 FERIEEVA

-608 HDREIQSVATNSI
+608 HDKEIQSVATNSI

-629 FSLDLVGTISFEA
+629 FSLDLTGTISFEA

-707 APFKKHVVV
+707 APFKEHVVV

>member
-1 MNKITLFGVVQG
+1 MCNDATLLNKITLFGVVQG

-28 LVGFVRNTQVA
+28 LVGFVRNTQAA

-44 PAHKTESFLN
+44 PAHQTESFLN

-68 IIISPYDKTLKFN
+68 IIISPYDKALKSN

-100 KDLGVCEDCLREIR
+100 KDLGVCQDCLREIR

-129 KCGARYSLLSAL
+129 KCGARYSLLNAM

-149 LKPFKLCGFCAFVY
+149 LKPFKLCKFCASVY
-163 KDANN
+163 KDATN

-179 KCGITLNYKR
+179 KCGIVLNYK
-189 FKNDD
+189 
-194 ALLECAKDIQKGKII
+194 Q
-209 ALKGNDDA
+209 LKNDDA

-241 LCDGRNFQTIERLRL
+241 LCDARNFQTIERLRL

-279 FLNALECESLNST
+279 FLNELECESLNST

-298 ARKKPNTPLAPNI
+298 ARKKPDTQLAPNI

-358 DALSFIFDFKLTH
+358 DSLSFIFDFKLTH

-377 RIDDSIAQCIDNAIR
+377 RIDDSIAQYIDNAIR

-405 TLPKRSNHSPKKI
+405 TLPKRSNGSPKKI
-418 LALGAEQKGHFS
+418 LALGAQQKGHFS
-430 LLDSETSILL
+430 LLDSKTSILL

-467 YDFKPTILAC
+467 YDFKPTLLAC
-477 DKHKNYTTTKMAF
+477 DKHQNYTTTKMAF

-503 AHFLANVLDALLQ
+503 AHFLASVLDALLQ
-516 DPHLN
+516 NPHLN

-548 FERIEEIA
+548 FERIEEVA

-658 AFYPFK
+658 TFYPFK

-669 VCLKEFYQAFEK
+669 VCLKDFYQAFEK

-707 APFKKHVVV
+707 APFKEHVVV

>member
-1 MNKITLFGVVQG
+1 
-13 VGMRPFIYTLAQKLE
+13 MRPFIYTLAQKLE
-28 LVGFVRNTQVA
+28 LVGFVRNTQAA

-68 IIISPYDKTLKFN
+68 IIISPYDKTLKSN

-114 DKNSPYFHY
+114 DKNSPYFYY

-129 KCGARYSLLSAL
+129 KCGARYSLLNAL

-163 KDANN
+163 QDPTN

-179 KCGITLNYKR
+179 KCGIALNYKR

-209 ALKGNDDA
+209 ALKG
-217 LLECAKDIQKGKII
+217 
-231 ALKGLGGFAL
+231 LGGFAI

-279 FLNALECESLNST
+279 FLNALECESLSST

-298 ARKKPNTPLAPNI
+298 ARKKPNTQLAPNI

-339 VFTSANFSSLPLAS
+339 IFTSANFSSLPLAS

-358 DALSFIFDFKLTH
+358 DSLSFIFDFKLTH

-377 RIDDSIAQCIDNAIR
+377 RIDDSIAQRVDNIIR

-405 TLPKRSNHSPKKI
+405 ALPKRSNGSPKKI

-467 YDFKPTILAC
+467 YDFKPTLLAC

-503 AHFLANVLDALLQ
+503 AHFLASVLDALLQ

-521 HPFIGIIWD
+521 NPFIGIIWD

-574 RLVLEIALKHQLNK
+574 RLVLEMALKHQLNK
-588 LLKRVQKHFKEDELE
+588 LLERVQKHFKEDELE

-608 HDREIQSVATNSI
+608 HDKKIQSVATNSI

-658 AFYPFK
+658 AFYPFT

-669 VCLKEFYQAFEK
+669 VCLKDFYQAFEK
-681 DLGVLEPERIAKK
+681 DLGVLEPKRIAKK

-707 APFKKHVVV
+707 APFKEHVVV

-747 FPPNDSSIPVGQ
+747 FPPNDSSIPIGQ

>member
-1 MNKITLFGVVQG
+1 
-13 VGMRPFIYTLAQKLE
+13 MRPFIYTLAQKLE
-28 LVGFVRNTQVA
+28 LVGFTRNTQAA
-39 LEIIL
+39 LEIVL

-68 IIISPYDKTLKFN
+68 IIISPYDKALKFN
-81 DFRILESKN
+81 GFRILESKN

-100 KDLGVCEDCLREIR
+100 KDLGVCKNCLREIK
-114 DKNSPYFHY
+114 DKNSPYFYY

-129 KCGARYSLLSAL
+129 KCGARYSLLNAM

-149 LKPFKLCGFCAFVY
+149 LKPFKLCGFCASTY
-163 KDANN
+163 QDPTN

-179 KCGITLNYKR
+179 KCGIVLNYKR
-189 FKNDD
+189 FK
-194 ALLECAKDIQKGKII
+194 
-209 ALKGNDDA
+209 NDDA

-241 LCDGRNFQTIERLRL
+241 LCDARNFQTIERLRL

-298 ARKKPNTPLAPNI
+298 ARKKPDTPLAPNI

-353 DEAEI
+353 DENEI
-358 DALSFIFDFKLTH
+358 DSLSFIFDFKLTH

-377 RIDDSIAQCIDNAIR
+377 RIDDSIVQRVDNIIR

-405 TLPKRSNHSPKKI
+405 TLPKRSNGSPKKI

-430 LLDSETSILL
+430 LLDSETSVLL

-467 YDFKPTILAC
+467 YDFKPTLLAC

-490 DFNTPLLQVQHHH
+490 EFNTPLLQVQHHH
-503 AHFLANVLDALLQ
+503 AHFLASVLDALLQ

-521 HPFIGIIWD
+521 DPFIGIIWD

-548 FERIEEIA
+548 FERIEEVA

-561 LLLGGEKAIKEPK
+561 WLLGGQKAIKEPK

-608 HDREIQSVATNSI
+608 HDKKIQSVATNSI

-658 AFYPFK
+658 AFYPFE

-669 VCLKEFYQAFEK
+669 VGLKEFYQAFEK
-681 DLGVLEPERIAKK
+681 DLGVLEPKRIAKK

-707 APFKKHVVV
+707 APFKEHVVV

-730 LAKRLRGLK
+730 LAQRFKKLQRE
-739 RQYFFHKH
+739 YFFHKH

>member
-13 VGMRPFIYTLAQKLE
+13 VGMRPFVYTLAQKLG
-28 LVGFVRNTQVA
+28 LVGFTRNAQAA
-39 LEIIL
+39 LEIVL

-68 IIISPYDKTLKFN
+68 IIISPYDKALHFN

-114 DKNSPYFHY
+114 NKNSPYFHY

-129 KCGARYSLLSAL
+129 KCGARYSLLNAM

-149 LKPFKLCGFCAFVY
+149 LKPFKLCGFCTSVY
-163 KDANN
+163 KDATN

-179 KCGITLNYKR
+179 KCGIALNYKR
-189 FKNDD
+189 FK
-194 ALLECAKDIQKGKII
+194 
-209 ALKGNDDA
+209 NDDA

-241 LCDGRNFQTIERLRL
+241 LCDARNFKTIERLRL

-269 KDLNTAKQHA
+269 KDLNAAKQHA
-279 FLNALECESLNST
+279 FLNALECESLNSV

-298 ARKKPNTPLAPNI
+298 ARKKPDTQLAPNI

-333 LLDFPI
+333 LLDSPI

-353 DEAEI
+353 DEKEI
-358 DALSFIFDFKLTH
+358 DSLHFIFDFKLTH

-377 RIDDSIAQCIDNAIR
+377 RIDDSIAQRVDNAIR

-405 TLPKRSNHSPKKI
+405 TLPKRSNHPQKKI

-430 LLDSETSILL
+430 LLDSETSVVL

-467 YDFKPTILAC
+467 YDFKPTLLAC
-477 DKHKNYTTTKMAF
+477 DKHQNYTTTKMAF

-503 AHFLANVLDALLQ
+503 AHFLASILDALLQ

-521 HPFIGIIWD
+521 HPFIGIVWD
-530 GSGAYENKIYGAE
+530 GSGAYENKVYGAE

-548 FERIEEIA
+548 LERIEEVA

-561 LLLGGEKAIKEPK
+561 WLLGGQKAIKEPR

-588 LLKRVQKHFKEDELE
+588 LLKRVQKHFKEDELG
-603 IFQQM
+603 IFKQM
-608 HDREIQSVATNSI
+608 HDKKIQSVATNSI

-647 LENLALQSDEI
+647 LENLALQSDEN
-658 AFYPFK
+658 AFYPFE

-669 VCLKEFYQAFEK
+669 VRLKEFYQAFEK
-681 DLGVLEPERIAKK
+681 DLGVLEPNRIAKK

-707 APFKKHVVV
+707 TPFKGHVVV

-730 LAKRLRGLK
+730 LAKRFKKLQRE
-739 RQYFFHKH
+739 YFFHKH

-766 PTIIKKG
+766 PIIIKKG

>member
-1 MNKITLFGVVQG
+1 MCNDAALLNKITLFGVVQG
-13 VGMRPFIYTLAQKLE
+13 VGMRPFVYTLAQKLE
-28 LVGFVRNTQVA
+28 LVGFTRNTQAA

-68 IIISPYDKTLKFN
+68 IIISPYDKTLHFN

-100 KDLGVCEDCLREIR
+100 KDLGVCEDCLHEIR

-129 KCGARYSLLSAL
+129 KCGARYSLLNAM

-149 LKPFKLCGFCAFVY
+149 LKPFKLCKFCASVY
-163 KDANN
+163 KDAHN

-179 KCGITLNYKR
+179 KCGIALNYKQL
-189 FKNDD
+189 KNDD
-194 ALLECAKDIQKGKII
+194 ALLECAKDIQR
-209 ALKGNDDA
+209 
-217 LLECAKDIQKGKII
+217 GKII

-241 LCDGRNFQTIERLRL
+241 LCDARNFQTIERLRL
-256 LKNRPLKPFALMF
+256 LKKRPLKPFALMF
-269 KDLNTAKQHA
+269 KDLKSAKQHA

-298 ARKKPNTPLAPNI
+298 ARKKPDTQLAPNI

-339 VFTSANFSSLPLAS
+339 VFTSANFNSLPLAS
-353 DEAEI
+353 DEKEI
-358 DALSFIFDFKLTH
+358 DSLHFIFDFKLTH
-371 NRAIIH
+371 NCAIIH
-377 RIDDSIAQCIDNAIR
+377 RIDDSIAQRVDNTIR

-405 TLPKRSNHSPKKI
+405 TLPKRSNCSPKKI

-430 LLDSETSILL
+430 LLDSETSVLL

-467 YDFKPTILAC
+467 YDFKPTLLAC
-477 DKHKNYTTTKMAF
+477 DKHQNYTTTKMAF
-490 DFNTPLLQVQHHH
+490 EFNTPLLQVQHHH
-503 AHFLANVLDALLQ
+503 AHFLASVLDALLQ

-530 GSGAYENKIYGAE
+530 GSGAYDNKVYGAE

-561 LLLGGEKAIKEPK
+561 WLLGGQKAIKEPR

-588 LLKRVQKHFKEDELE
+588 LLGRIQKHFKEDELE
-603 IFQQM
+603 IFKQM
-608 HDREIQSVATNSI
+608 HDKKIQSVATNSI

-658 AFYPFK
+658 AFYPFET
-664 IKNSV
+664 KNSV
-669 VCLKEFYQAFEK
+669 VGLKEFYQAFEK
-681 DLGVLEPERIAKK
+681 DLGVLEPKRIAKK

-707 APFKKHVVV
+707 APFKEHVVV

-730 LAKRLRGLK
+730 LAKRFKKLQRE
-739 RQYFFHKH
+739 YFFHKH

>member
-1 MNKITLFGVVQG
+1 
-13 VGMRPFIYTLAQKLE
+13 MRPFIYTLAQKLE

-44 PAHKTESFLN
+44 PAHKTDSFLN

-81 DFRILESKN
+81 GFRILESKN
-90 HPLNLLSQIP
+90 YPLNLLSQIP

-129 KCGARYSLLSAL
+129 KCGARYSLLNAL

-179 KCGITLNYKR
+179 KCGITLNYKH
-189 FKNDD
+189 FK
-194 ALLECAKDIQKGKII
+194 
-209 ALKGNDDA
+209 NDDA

-241 LCDGRNFQTIERLRL
+241 LCDARNFQTIERLRL

-292 SAPILL
+292 STPILL

-405 TLPKRSNHSPKKI
+405 TLPKRSNHSQKKI

-477 DKHKNYTTTKMAF
+477 DKHKNYTTTKMAC

-503 AHFLANVLDALLQ
+503 AHFLASVLDALLQ

-608 HDREIQSVATNSI
+608 HDREIQSTATNSI

-629 FSLDLVGTISFEA
+629 FSLDLTGTISFEA

-707 APFKKHVVV
+707 MPFKEHVVV

>member
-1 MNKITLFGVVQG
+1 
-13 VGMRPFIYTLAQKLE
+13 MRPFVYTLAQKLG
-28 LVGFVRNTQVA
+28 LVGFARNAQAA
-39 LEIIL
+39 LEIVL

-68 IIISPYDKTLKFN
+68 IIISPYDKALHFN

-129 KCGARYSLLSAL
+129 KCGARYSLLNAL

-149 LKPFKLCGFCAFVY
+149 LKPFKLCEFCASIY
-163 KDANN
+163 QDPTN

-179 KCGITLNYKR
+179 KCGIALNYKR
-189 FKNDD
+189 FK
-194 ALLECAKDIQKGKII
+194 
-209 ALKGNDDA
+209 NDDA

-241 LCDGRNFQTIERLRL
+241 LCDARNFQTIERLRL

-279 FLNALECESLNST
+279 FLNALECESLNSA

-298 ARKKPNTPLAPNI
+298 ARKKPDTQLAPNI

-353 DEAEI
+353 DEKEI
-358 DALSFIFDFKLTH
+358 NSLHFIFDFKLTH

-377 RIDDSIAQCIDNAIR
+377 RIDDSIAQRVDNAIR

-405 TLPKRSNHSPKKI
+405 ALPKRSNCSQQKI

-430 LLDSETSILL
+430 LLDSETSVVL
-440 LSPFCGDLSVLENEK
+440 LSPFCGNLSVLENEK

-467 YDFKPTILAC
+467 YDFKPTLLAC
-477 DKHKNYTTTKMAF
+477 DKHQNYTTTQMAF

-503 AHFLANVLDALLQ
+503 AHFLASVLDALLQ

-521 HPFIGIIWD
+521 HPFIGIVWD

-548 FERIEEIA
+548 LERIEEIA

-561 LLLGGEKAIKEPK
+561 WLLGGQKAIKEPK
-574 RLVLEIALKHQLNK
+574 RLVLEISLKHQLNK

-603 IFQQM
+603 IFKQM
-608 HDREIQSVATNSI
+608 HDKKIQSVATNSI

-658 AFYPFK
+658 AFYPFE

-669 VCLKEFYQAFEK
+669 VGLKEFYQAFEK
-681 DLGVLEPERIAKK
+681 DLGVLEPKRIAKK

-707 APFKKHVVV
+707 APFKEHVVV

-730 LAKRLRGLK
+730 LAKRLKKLQ

>member
-13 VGMRPFIYTLAQKLE
+13 VGMRPFVYTLAQKLG
-28 LVGFVRNTQVA
+28 LVGFARNAQAA
-39 LEIIL
+39 LEIVL

-54 ALKKGL
+54 ALKKEL

-68 IIISPYDKTLKFN
+68 TIISPYDKALHFN

-100 KDLGVCEDCLREIR
+100 KDLGVCKDCLCEIR
-114 DKNSPYFHY
+114 DKNSPYFYY

-129 KCGARYSLLSAL
+129 KCGARYSLLNAL

-149 LKPFKLCGFCAFVY
+149 LKPFKLCEFCASVY
-163 KDANN
+163 QDPTN

-179 KCGITLNYKR
+179 KCGIALNYKR

-194 ALLECAKDIQKGKII
+194 ALLECAKDLQR
-209 ALKGNDDA
+209 
-217 LLECAKDIQKGKII
+217 GKII

-269 KDLNTAKQHA
+269 KDLNSAKQHA
-279 FLNALECESLNST
+279 FLNALECESLSSI

-298 ARKKPNTPLAPNI
+298 ARKKPNTQLAPNI

-377 RIDDSIAQCIDNAIR
+377 RIDDSIVQRVDNIIR

-405 TLPKRSNHSPKKI
+405 TLPKRSNHPPKKI

-430 LLDSETSILL
+430 LLDSETSVLL

-467 YDFKPTILAC
+467 YDFKPTLLAC
-477 DKHKNYTTTKMAF
+477 DKHQNYTTTQMAF
-490 DFNTPLLQVQHHH
+490 EFNTPLLQVQHHH
-503 AHFLANVLDALLQ
+503 AHFLASVLDALLQ
-516 DPHLN
+516 NPHLN

-530 GSGAYENKIYGAE
+530 GSGAYDNKVYGAE

-548 FERIEEIA
+548 FEYIEEVA

-561 LLLGGEKAIKEPK
+561 WLLGGQKAIKEPK

-588 LLKRVQKHFKEDELE
+588 LLGRVQKHFKEDELE
-603 IFQQM
+603 IFKQM
-608 HDREIQSVATNSI
+608 HDKKIQSVATNSI

-629 FSLDLVGTISFEA
+629 FSLDLTGTISFEA

-669 VCLKEFYQAFEK
+669 VGLKDFYQAFEK

-707 APFKKHVVV
+707 VPFKEHVVV

-747 FPPNDSSIPVGQ
+747 FPPNDSSIPIGQ

>member
-28 LVGFVRNTQVA
+28 LAGFVRNTQAA
-39 LEIIL
+39 LEVIL

-68 IIISPYDKTLKFN
+68 ITISPYDKALHFN
-81 DFRILESKN
+81 GFRILESKN

-100 KDLGVCEDCLREIR
+100 KDLGVCKDCLCEIR
-114 DKNSPYFHY
+114 DKNSPYFYY

-129 KCGARYSLLSAL
+129 KCGARYSLLNAL

-149 LKPFKLCGFCAFVY
+149 LKPFKLCEFCAFVY
-163 KDANN
+163 QDPTN

-179 KCGITLNYKR
+179 KCGIALNYKR

-194 ALLECAKDIQKGKII
+194 ALLECAKDLQR
-209 ALKGNDDA
+209 
-217 LLECAKDIQKGKII
+217 GKII

-269 KDLNTAKQHA
+269 KDLNSAKQHA
-279 FLNALECESLNST
+279 FLNALECESLSSI

-298 ARKKPNTPLAPNI
+298 ARKKPNTQLAPNI

-377 RIDDSIAQCIDNAIR
+377 RIDDSIVQRVDNIIR

-405 TLPKRSNHSPKKI
+405 TLPKRSNHPPKKI

-430 LLDSETSILL
+430 LLDSETSVLL

-467 YDFKPTILAC
+467 YDFKPTLLAC
-477 DKHKNYTTTKMAF
+477 DKH
-490 DFNTPLLQVQHHH
+490 Q
-503 AHFLANVLDALLQ
+503 
-516 DPHLN
+516 
-521 HPFIGIIWD
+521 
-530 GSGAYENKIYGAE
+530 
-543 CFVGD
+543 
-548 FERIEEIA
+548 
-556 RFEEF
+556 
-561 LLLGGEKAIKEPK
+561 
-574 RLVLEIALKHQLNK
+574 
-588 LLKRVQKHFKEDELE
+588 
-603 IFQQM
+603 
-608 HDREIQSVATNSI
+608 
-621 GRLFDIVA
+621 
-629 FSLDLVGTISFEA
+629 
-642 ESGQV
+642 
-647 LENLALQSDEI
+647 
-658 AFYPFK
+658 
-664 IKNSV
+664 
-669 VCLKEFYQAFEK
+669 
-681 DLGVLEPERIAKK
+681 
-694 FFNSLVEIITALI
+694 
-707 APFKKHVVV
+707 
-716 CSGGVFCNQLLCEQ
+716 
-730 LAKRLRGLK
+730 
-739 RQYFFHKH
+739 
-747 FPPNDSSIPVGQ
+747 
-759 ALMAYFN
+759 
-766 PTIIKKG
+766 

>member
-13 VGMRPFIYTLAQKLE
+13 VGMRPFVYTLAQKLE
-28 LVGFVRNTQVA
+28 LVGFTRNTQAA
-39 LEIIL
+39 LEIVL

-68 IIISPYDKTLKFN
+68 ITISLYDKALHFN

-149 LKPFKLCGFCAFVY
+149 LKPFKLCKFCASVY

-179 KCGITLNYKR
+179 KCGIALNYKR

-194 ALLECAKDIQKGKII
+194 ALLECT
-209 ALKGNDDA
+209 
-217 LLECAKDIQKGKII
+217 KDIQKGKII
-231 ALKGLGGFAL
+231 ALKGLGGFAF
-241 LCDGRNFQTIERLRL
+241 LCDARNFQTIERLRL

-269 KDLNTAKQHA
+269 KDLNAAKQHA
-279 FLNALECESLNST
+279 FLNALECESLNSV

-298 ARKKPNTPLAPNI
+298 ARKKPNVKLAPNI

-333 LLDFPI
+333 LLDSPI

-353 DEAEI
+353 DEKEI
-358 DALSFIFDFKLTH
+358 DSLHFIFDFKLTH

-377 RIDDSIAQCIDNAIR
+377 RIDDSIAQRVDNVIR

-405 TLPKRSNHSPKKI
+405 TLPKRSFNAPKKI

-430 LLDSETSILL
+430 LLDSETSVLL

-467 YDFKPTILAC
+467 YDFKPTLLAC
-477 DKHKNYTTTKMAF
+477 DKHQNYTTTQMAF

-503 AHFLANVLDALLQ
+503 AHFLASVLDALLQ

-521 HPFIGIIWD
+521 HPFIGIVWD
-530 GSGAYENKIYGAE
+530 GSGAYENKVYGAE

-548 FERIEEIA
+548 FERIEEVA

-561 LLLGGEKAIKEPK
+561 WLLGGQKAIKEPR

-588 LLKRVQKHFKEDELE
+588 LLKRVQKHFKEDELG
-603 IFQQM
+603 IFKQM
-608 HDREIQSVATNSI
+608 HDKKIQSVATNSI

-658 AFYPFK
+658 AFYPFE

-669 VCLKEFYQAFEK
+669 VGLKEFYQAFEK
-681 DLGVLEPERIAKK
+681 DLGVLEPKRIAKK

-707 APFKKHVVV
+707 APFKGHVVV

-730 LAKRLRGLK
+730 LAKRLKKLQRE
-739 RQYFFHKH
+739 YFFHKH

>member
-1 MNKITLFGVVQG
+1 MCNDATLLNKITLFGVVQG

-28 LVGFVRNTQVA
+28 LVGFTRNTQAA

-68 IIISPYDKTLKFN
+68 IIISPYDKALHFN

-129 KCGARYSLLSAL
+129 KCGARYSLLNAL

-149 LKPFKLCGFCAFVY
+149 LKPFKLCEFCASVY
-163 KDANN
+163 QDPTN

-179 KCGITLNYKR
+179 KCGIALNYKR
-189 FKNDD
+189 FK
-194 ALLECAKDIQKGKII
+194 
-209 ALKGNDDA
+209 NDDA

-241 LCDGRNFQTIERLRL
+241 LCDAKNFQTIERLRL

-269 KDLNTAKQHA
+269 KDLNSAKQHA
-279 FLNALECESLNST
+279 FLNELECESLSSI

-298 ARKKPNTPLAPNI
+298 VRKKPDTQLAPNI

-353 DEAEI
+353 DEKEI
-358 DALSFIFDFKLTH
+358 DSLHFIFDFKLTH

-377 RIDDSIAQCIDNAIR
+377 RIDDSIAQYIDNAIR

-430 LLDSETSILL
+430 LLDSETSVLL

-467 YDFKPTILAC
+467 YDFKPTLLAC
-477 DKHKNYTTTKMAF
+477 DKHQNYTTTQMAF

-503 AHFLANVLDALLQ
+503 AHFLASVLDALLQ

-530 GSGAYENKIYGAE
+530 GSGAYDNKVYGAE

-548 FERIEEIA
+548 FERIEEVA

-561 LLLGGEKAIKEPK
+561 WLLGGQKAIKEPK

-588 LLKRVQKHFKEDELE
+588 LLKHIQKHFKEDELG
-603 IFQQM
+603 IFKQM
-608 HDREIQSVATNSI
+608 HDKKIQSVATNSI

-629 FSLDLVGTISFEA
+629 FSLDLTGTISFEA

-647 LENLALQSDEI
+647 LENLALQSDES
-658 AFYPFK
+658 AFYPFE

-681 DLGVLEPERIAKK
+681 DLGVLEPKRIAKK

-707 APFKKHVVV
+707 APFKEHVVV

-730 LAKRLRGLK
+730 LAQRFKKLQRE
-739 RQYFFHKH
+739 YFFHKH
-747 FPPNDSSIPVGQ
+747 FPPNDSSIPIGQ

>member
-28 LVGFVRNTQVA
+28 LVGFTRNAQAA
-39 LEIIL
+39 LEIVL

-68 IIISPYDKTLKFN
+68 IIISPYDKALHFN
-81 DFRILESKN
+81 GFRILESKN
-90 HPLNLLSQIP
+90 YPLNLLSQIP
-100 KDLGVCEDCLREIR
+100 KDLGVCKDCLREIR

-129 KCGARYSLLSAL
+129 KCGARYSLLNAL

-149 LKPFKLCGFCAFVY
+149 LKPFKLCKFCASIY
-163 KDANN
+163 QDPTN

-179 KCGITLNYKR
+179 KCGIALNYKR
-189 FKNDD
+189 FK
-194 ALLECAKDIQKGKII
+194 
-209 ALKGNDDA
+209 NDDA

-241 LCDGRNFQTIERLRL
+241 LCDARNFKTIERLRL

-269 KDLNTAKQHA
+269 KDLNSAKQHA
-279 FLNALECESLNST
+279 FLNALEGESLNSA

-298 ARKKPNTPLAPNI
+298 VRKKPDTQLAPNI
-311 AKNSPFYG
+311 AKNSSFYG

-353 DEAEI
+353 DEKEI
-358 DALSFIFDFKLTH
+358 DSLHFIFDFKLTH

-377 RIDDSIAQCIDNAIR
+377 RIDDSIAQRVDNIIR

-405 TLPKRSNHSPKKI
+405 ASPKRSNHSPKKI

-430 LLDSETSILL
+430 LLDSETSVLL

-467 YDFKPTILAC
+467 YDFKPTLLAC
-477 DKHKNYTTTKMAF
+477 DKHKNYTTTQMAF

-503 AHFLANVLDALLQ
+503 AHFLASVLDALLQ

-521 HPFIGIIWD
+521 HPFIGIVWD

-548 FERIEEIA
+548 LERIEEVA

-561 LLLGGEKAIKEPK
+561 WLLGGQKAIKEPK

-588 LLKRVQKHFKEDELE
+588 LLKRIQKHFKEDELE

-608 HDREIQSVATNSI
+608 HDKKIQSIATNSI

-629 FSLDLVGTISFEA
+629 FSLDLTGTISFEA

-658 AFYPFK
+658 AFYPFT

-669 VCLKEFYQAFEK
+669 VGLKAFYQAFEK
-681 DLGVLEPERIAKK
+681 DLGVLEPKRIAKK

-707 APFKKHVVV
+707 APFKEHVVV

-730 LAKRLRGLK
+730 LAKRLRELK

-747 FPPNDSSIPVGQ
+747 FPPNDSSIPIGQ

>member
-28 LVGFVRNTQVA
+28 LVGFVRNTQAA

-54 ALKKGL
+54 ALKNGL

-68 IIISPYDKTLKFN
+68 IIISPYDKALHFN

-100 KDLGVCEDCLREIR
+100 KDLGVCKDCLREIR
-114 DKNSPYFHY
+114 DKNSPYFYY

-129 KCGARYSLLSAL
+129 KCGARYSLLNAL

-149 LKPFKLCGFCAFVY
+149 LKPFKLCKFCASIY
-163 KDANN
+163 QDPTN

-179 KCGITLNYKR
+179 KCGIALNYKR
-189 FKNDD
+189 FK
-194 ALLECAKDIQKGKII
+194 
-209 ALKGNDDA
+209 NDDA

-241 LCDGRNFQTIERLRL
+241 LCDARNFQTIERLRL

-269 KDLNTAKQHA
+269 KDLESAKQHA
-279 FLNALECESLNST
+279 FLNASECESLSSI

-298 ARKKPNTPLAPNI
+298 ARKKPDTQLAPNI
-311 AKNSPFYG
+311 AKNSSFYG

-353 DEAEI
+353 DEKEI
-358 DALSFIFDFKLTH
+358 DSLHFIFDFKLTH

-377 RIDDSIAQCIDNAIR
+377 RIDDSIVQHVDNIIR

-405 TLPKRSNHSPKKI
+405 TLPKRSNGSPKKI

-467 YDFKPTILAC
+467 YDFKPTLLAC
-477 DKHKNYTTTKMAF
+477 DKHKNYTTTQMAF
-490 DFNTPLLQVQHHH
+490 EFNTPLLQVQHHH
-503 AHFLANVLDALLQ
+503 AHFLASILDALLQ

-521 HPFIGIIWD
+521 HPFIGIVWD
-530 GSGAYENKIYGAE
+530 GSGAYGNKIYGAE

-548 FERIEEIA
+548 LERIEEIA

-561 LLLGGEKAIKEPK
+561 WLLGGQKAIKEPK

-588 LLKRVQKHFKEDELE
+588 LLKRIQKHFKEDELE

-608 HDREIQSVATNSI
+608 HDKKIQSIATNSI

-629 FSLDLVGTISFEA
+629 FSLDLTGTISFEA

-669 VCLKEFYQAFEK
+669 VCLKDFYQAFEK

-707 APFKKHVVV
+707 APFKEHVVV

-730 LAKRLRGLK
+730 LAKRLRELK

>member
-1 MNKITLFGVVQG
+1 MCNDATLLNKITLFGVVQG

-28 LVGFVRNTQVA
+28 LVGFVRNAQAA
-39 LEIIL
+39 LEIVL

-68 IIISPYDKTLKFN
+68 IIISPYDKALHFN

-90 HPLNLLSQIP
+90 RPLNLLSQIP
-100 KDLGVCEDCLREIR
+100 KDLGVCKDCLREIR

-129 KCGARYSLLSAL
+129 KCGARYSLLNAL

-149 LKPFKLCGFCAFVY
+149 LKPFKLCKFCASTY
-163 KDANN
+163 QDPTN

-179 KCGITLNYKR
+179 KCGIALNYKR
-189 FKNDD
+189 FK
-194 ALLECAKDIQKGKII
+194 
-209 ALKGNDDA
+209 NDDA

-269 KDLNTAKQHA
+269 KDLNSAKQHA
-279 FLNALECESLNST
+279 FLNALECESLISV

-298 ARKKPNTPLAPNI
+298 ARKKPDTQLAPNI

-353 DEAEI
+353 DEVEI

-377 RIDDSIAQCIDNAIR
+377 RIDDSIVQRVDNIIR

-405 TLPKRSNHSPKKI
+405 TLPKRSFNAPKKI

-430 LLDSETSILL
+430 LLDSETSVVL

-467 YDFKPTILAC
+467 YDFKPTLLAC
-477 DKHKNYTTTKMAF
+477 DKHQNYTTTRMAF
-490 DFNTPLLQVQHHH
+490 EFNTPLLQVQHHH
-503 AHFLANVLDALLQ
+503 AHFLASILDALLQ

-530 GSGAYENKIYGAE
+530 GSGAYDNKIYGAE

-548 FERIEEIA
+548 LERIEEVA

-561 LLLGGEKAIKEPK
+561 WLLGGQKAIKEPK

-588 LLKRVQKHFKEDELE
+588 LLKRVQKHFKENELE

-608 HDREIQSVATNSI
+608 HDKKIQSVATNSI

-647 LENLALQSDEI
+647 LENLALQSDES
-658 AFYPFK
+658 AFYPFT

-707 APFKKHVVV
+707 APFKEHVVV

-747 FPPNDSSIPVGQ
+747 FPPNDSNIPIGQ

>member
-1 MNKITLFGVVQG
+1 MVQG
-13 VGMRPFIYTLAQKLE
+13 VGMRPFIYTLAQKLG
-28 LVGFVRNTQVA
+28 LVGFVRNAQAA
-39 LEIIL
+39 LEIVL

-68 IIISPYDKTLKFN
+68 IIISPYDKALHFN

-90 HPLNLLSQIP
+90 RPLNLLSQIP
-100 KDLGVCEDCLREIR
+100 KDLGVCKDCLREIR

-129 KCGARYSLLSAL
+129 KCGARYSLLNAL

-149 LKPFKLCGFCAFVY
+149 LKPFKLCKFCTSVY
-163 KDANN
+163 KDAHN

-179 KCGITLNYKR
+179 KCGIALNYKR
-189 FKNDD
+189 FK
-194 ALLECAKDIQKGKII
+194 
-209 ALKGNDDA
+209 NDDA

-241 LCDGRNFQTIERLRL
+241 LCDARSFQTIERLRL

-269 KDLNTAKQHA
+269 KDLKSAKQHA

-298 ARKKPNTPLAPNI
+298 ARKKPDTQLAPNI

-333 LLDFPI
+333 LLDSPI
-339 VFTSANFSSLPLAS
+339 VFTSANFNSLPLAS

-358 DALSFIFDFKLTH
+358 DSLSFIFDFKLTH

-377 RIDDSIAQCIDNAIR
+377 RIDDSIVQRVDNIIR

-405 TLPKRSNHSPKKI
+405 ALPKRSNHTPKKI

-430 LLDSETSILL
+430 LLDSKTSVLL

-467 YDFKPTILAC
+467 YDFKPTLLAC
-477 DKHKNYTTTKMAF
+477 DKHQNYTTTKMAF
-490 DFNTPLLQVQHHH
+490 EFNTPLLQVQHHH
-503 AHFLANVLDALLQ
+503 AHFLASVLDALLQ

-530 GSGAYENKIYGAE
+530 GSGAYDNKIYGAE
-543 CFVGD
+543 CFIGD
-548 FERIEEIA
+548 FERIEEVA

-561 LLLGGEKAIKEPK
+561 WLLGGQKAIKEPK

-608 HDREIQSVATNSI
+608 HDKKIQSIATNSI

-629 FSLDLVGTISFEA
+629 FSLDLTGTISFEA

-658 AFYPFK
+658 AFYPFE

-669 VCLKEFYQAFEK
+669 VCLKAFYQAFEK
-681 DLGVLEPERIAKK
+681 DLGVLEPKRIAKK

-707 APFKKHVVV
+707 APFKEHVVV

-730 LAKRLRGLK
+730 LAQRFKKLQRE
-739 RQYFFHKH
+739 YFFHKH

>member
-1 MNKITLFGVVQG
+1 MVQG
-13 VGMRPFIYTLAQKLE
+13 VGMRPFIYALAQKLE
-28 LVGFVRNTQVA
+28 LVGFVRNTQAA
-39 LEIIL
+39 LEIVL

-68 IIISPYDKTLKFN
+68 IIISPYNKTLKFN

-129 KCGARYSLLSAL
+129 KCGARYSLLNAL

-163 KDANN
+163 KDTNN

-209 ALKGNDDA
+209 ALKG
-217 LLECAKDIQKGKII
+217 
-231 ALKGLGGFAL
+231 LGGFAL
-241 LCDGRNFQTIERLRL
+241 LCDARNFQTIERLRL

-292 SAPILL
+292 STPILL
-298 ARKKPNTPLAPNI
+298 ARKKPNIKLAPNI

-333 LLDFPI
+333 LLDSPI

-353 DEAEI
+353 DEKEI
-358 DALSFIFDFKLTH
+358 DSLHFIFDFKLTH

-377 RIDDSIAQCIDNAIR
+377 RIDDSIAQRVDNAIR

-405 TLPKRSNHSPKKI
+405 TLPKRSNHPPKKI

-430 LLDSETSILL
+430 LLDSETSVVL

-467 YDFKPTILAC
+467 YDFKPTLLAC
-477 DKHKNYTTTKMAF
+477 DKHQNYTTTQMACG
-490 DFNTPLLQVQHHH
+490 FNTPLLQVQHHH
-503 AHFLANVLDALLQ
+503 AHFLASILDASLQ
-516 DPHLN
+516 DPRLN
-521 HPFIGIIWD
+521 NPFIGIIWD

-548 FERIEEIA
+548 FERIEETA

-588 LLKRVQKHFKEDELE
+588 LLKRIQKHFKEDELG
-603 IFQQM
+603 IFKQM
-608 HDREIQSVATNSI
+608 HDRKIQSVATNSI

-681 DLGVLEPERIAKK
+681 DLGVLEPKRIAKK
-694 FFNSLVEIITALI
+694 FFNSLVEIISALI
-707 APFKKHVVV
+707 APFKGHVVV

>member
-13 VGMRPFIYTLAQKLE
+13 VGMRPFIYTLAQKLG
-28 LVGFVRNTQVA
+28 LVGFARNAQAA
-39 LEIIL
+39 LEIVL

-68 IIISPYDKTLKFN
+68 IIISPYDKALHFN

-90 HPLNLLSQIP
+90 RPLNLLSQIP
-100 KDLGVCEDCLREIR
+100 KDLGVCEDCLHEIR
-114 DKNSPYFHY
+114 DENSPYFHY

-129 KCGARYSLLSAL
+129 KCGARYSLLNAL

-149 LKPFKLCGFCAFVY
+149 LKPFKLCKFCASVY
-163 KDANN
+163 KNATN

-179 KCGITLNYKR
+179 KCGIALNYK
-189 FKNDD
+189 
-194 ALLECAKDIQKGKII
+194 Q
-209 ALKGNDDA
+209 LKNDDA

-279 FLNALECESLNST
+279 FLNALECESLNSA

-298 ARKKPNTPLAPNI
+298 ARKKPDTQLAPNI

-358 DALSFIFDFKLTH
+358 DSLSFIFDFKLTH

-377 RIDDSIAQCIDNAIR
+377 RIDDSIVQRVDNAIR

-405 TLPKRSNHSPKKI
+405 TLPKRSFNMPKKI

-430 LLDSETSILL
+430 LLDSETSVLL

-467 YDFKPTILAC
+467 YDFKPTLLAC
-477 DKHKNYTTTKMAF
+477 DKHQNYTTTKMAF
-490 DFNTPLLQVQHHH
+490 EFNTPLLQVQHHH
-503 AHFLANVLDALLQ
+503 AHFLASILDALLQ

-521 HPFIGIIWD
+521 HPFIGIVWD

-548 FERIEEIA
+548 LERIEEIA

-561 LLLGGEKAIKEPK
+561 WLLGGQKAIKEPK

-588 LLKRVQKHFKEDELE
+588 LLKCIQKHFKEDELG

-608 HDREIQSVATNSI
+608 HDKKIQSVATNSI

-629 FSLDLVGTISFEA
+629 FSLDLTGTISFEA

-647 LENLALQSDEI
+647 LENLALQSDES
-658 AFYPFK
+658 AFYPFT

-669 VCLKEFYQAFEK
+669 VRLKEFYQAFEK
-681 DLGVLEPERIAKK
+681 DLGVLEPKRIAKK

-707 APFKKHVVV
+707 APFKEHVVV

-730 LAKRLRGLK
+730 LAQRFKKLQRK
-739 RQYFFHKH
+739 YFFHKH

>member
-1 MNKITLFGVVQG
+1 MVQG
-13 VGMRPFIYTLAQKLE
+13 VGMRPFIYALAQKLE
-28 LVGFVRNTQVA
+28 LAGFVRNTQAA
-39 LEIIL
+39 LEIVL

-68 IIISPYDKTLKFN
+68 IIISPYDKALHFN

-90 HPLNLLSQIP
+90 YPLNLLSQIP

-129 KCGARYSLLSAL
+129 KCGARYSLLNAM

-149 LKPFKLCGFCAFVY
+149 LKPFKLCKFCASIY
-163 KDANN
+163 QDPTN

-179 KCGITLNYKR
+179 KCGIALTYKR

-194 ALLECAKDIQKGKII
+194 ALLECAKD
-209 ALKGNDDA
+209 L
-217 LLECAKDIQKGKII
+217 QKGKII

-241 LCDGRNFQTIERLRL
+241 LCDARNFQTIERLRL

-269 KDLNTAKQHA
+269 KDLKSAKQHA
-279 FLNALECESLNST
+279 FLNALECESLISA

-298 ARKKPNTPLAPNI
+298 ARKKPDIKLAPNI

-377 RIDDSIAQCIDNAIR
+377 RIDDSIVQRVDNIIR

-405 TLPKRSNHSPKKI
+405 TLPKRSNGSPKKI
-418 LALGAEQKGHFS
+418 LALGAQQKGHFS
-430 LLDSETSILL
+430 LLDSETSVLL

-467 YDFKPTILAC
+467 YDFKPTLLAC
-477 DKHKNYTTTKMAF
+477 DKHQNYTTTKMAF

-503 AHFLANVLDALLQ
+503 AHFLASILDALLQ

-530 GSGAYENKIYGAE
+530 GSGAYDNKIYGAE

-548 FERIEEIA
+548 LERIEEVA

-561 LLLGGEKAIKEPK
+561 WLLGGQKAIKEPK

-588 LLKRVQKHFKEDELE
+588 LLGRVQKHFKEDELE

-608 HDREIQSVATNSI
+608 HDKKIQSIATNSI

-629 FSLDLVGTISFEA
+629 FSLDLTGTISFEA

-658 AFYPFK
+658 AFYPFE

-669 VCLKEFYQAFEK
+669 VGLKAFYQAFEK
-681 DLGVLEPERIAKK
+681 DLGVLEPKRIAKK

-707 APFKKHVVV
+707 APFKEHVVV

-747 FPPNDSSIPVGQ
+747 FPPNDSSIPIGQ

>member
-1 MNKITLFGVVQG
+1 MCNDAALLNKITLFGVVQG

-28 LVGFVRNTQVA
+28 LVGFVHNTQAA

-54 ALKKGL
+54 ALKNGL

-68 IIISPYDKTLKFN
+68 IIISPYDKALHFN
-81 DFRILESKN
+81 GFRILESKN
-90 HPLNLLSQIP
+90 YPLNLLSQIP
-100 KDLGVCEDCLREIR
+100 KDLGVCKDCLREIR

-129 KCGARYSLLSAL
+129 KCGARYSLLNAL

-149 LKPFKLCGFCAFVY
+149 LKPFKLCKFCTSTY
-163 KDANN
+163 QDPTN

-179 KCGITLNYKR
+179 KCGIALNYKR

-194 ALLECAKDIQKGKII
+194 ALLDCAKD
-209 ALKGNDDA
+209 L
-217 LLECAKDIQKGKII
+217 QKGKII

-241 LCDGRNFQTIERLRL
+241 LCDARNFQTIERLRL

-269 KDLNTAKQHA
+269 KDLKSVKQHA

-298 ARKKPNTPLAPNI
+298 AHKKPDTQLAPNI

-353 DEAEI
+353 DEKEI
-358 DALSFIFDFKLTH
+358 DSLHFIFDFKLTH

-377 RIDDSIAQCIDNAIR
+377 RIDDSIVQCVDNIIR

-405 TLPKRSNHSPKKI
+405 TLPKRSNHSSKKI

-467 YDFKPTILAC
+467 YDFKPTLLAC
-477 DKHKNYTTTKMAF
+477 DKHQNYTTTKMAF

-503 AHFLANVLDALLQ
+503 AHFLASILDALLQ

-530 GSGAYENKIYGAE
+530 GSGAYDNKIYGAE

-548 FERIEEIA
+548 FERIEEVA

-561 LLLGGEKAIKEPK
+561 WLLGGQKAIKEPK

-608 HDREIQSVATNSI
+608 HDKKIQSVATNSI

-647 LENLALQSDEI
+647 LENLALQSDES
-658 AFYPFK
+658 AFYPFE

-669 VCLKEFYQAFEK
+669 VGLKAFYQAFEK
-681 DLGVLEPERIAKK
+681 DLGVLEPKRIAKK

-707 APFKKHVVV
+707 APFKEHVVV

-730 LAKRLRGLK
+730 LAQRLRGLK

>member
-1 MNKITLFGVVQG
+1 MCNDATLLNKITLFGVVQG
-13 VGMRPFIYTLAQKLE
+13 VGMRPFIYALAQKLE
-28 LVGFVRNTQVA
+28 LAGFVRNTQAA

-54 ALKKGL
+54 ALKKEL
-60 PPLALVEK
+60 PPLALIKK
-68 IIISPYDKTLKFN
+68 IIISPYDKALHFN

-129 KCGARYSLLSAL
+129 KCGARYSLLNAM

-149 LKPFKLCGFCAFVY
+149 LKPFKLCKFCASVY
-163 KDANN
+163 QDPTN

-179 KCGITLNYKR
+179 KCGIALNYKR
-189 FKNDD
+189 FK
-194 ALLECAKDIQKGKII
+194 
-209 ALKGNDDA
+209 NDDA

-241 LCDGRNFQTIERLRL
+241 LCDARNFQTIERLRL

-269 KDLNTAKQHA
+269 KDLNAAKQHA

-298 ARKKPNTPLAPNI
+298 ARKKPNAQLAQNI

-333 LLDFPI
+333 LLDFPV

-377 RIDDSIAQCIDNAIR
+377 RIDDSIAQRVDNIIR

-405 TLPKRSNHSPKKI
+405 TLPKRSNRSPKKI
-418 LALGAEQKGHFS
+418 LALGAEQKGYFS

-467 YDFKPTILAC
+467 YDFKPTLLAC
-477 DKHKNYTTTKMAF
+477 DKHQNYTTTKMAF

-503 AHFLANVLDALLQ
+503 AHFLASVLDALLQ
-516 DPHLN
+516 NPHLN

-530 GSGAYENKIYGAE
+530 GSGAYNNKIYGAE

-548 FERIEEIA
+548 FERIEEVA

-561 LLLGGEKAIKEPK
+561 WLLGGQKAIKEPK

-588 LLKRVQKHFKEDELE
+588 LLRRVQKHFKEDELE

-608 HDREIQSVATNSI
+608 HDKGIQSVATNSI

-658 AFYPFK
+658 AFYPFE

-669 VCLKEFYQAFEK
+669 VCLKKFYQAFEK

-707 APFKKHVVV
+707 APFKGHVVV

>member
-1 MNKITLFGVVQG
+1 MCNDATLLNKITLFGVVQG

-28 LVGFVRNTQVA
+28 LVGFVRNTQAA

-68 IIISPYDKTLKFN
+68 IIISPYDKALKSN

-100 KDLGVCEDCLREIR
+100 KDLGVCEDCLHEIR

-129 KCGARYSLLSAL
+129 KCGARYSLLNAL

-149 LKPFKLCGFCAFVY
+149 LKPFKLCGFCTFVY
-163 KDANN
+163 KDTNN

-179 KCGITLNYKR
+179 KCGIALNYKR
-189 FKNDD
+189 FK
-194 ALLECAKDIQKGKII
+194 
-209 ALKGNDDA
+209 NDDA

-241 LCDGRNFQTIERLRL
+241 LCDARNFQTIERLRL

-377 RIDDSIAQCIDNAIR
+377 RIDDSIVQCIDNAMR

-405 TLPKRSNHSPKKI
+405 TLPKRSNDSQKKI

-430 LLDSETSILL
+430 LLDSGTSILL

-455 HFKETLNFFLKT
+455 HLKETLNFFLKT

-477 DKHKNYTTTKMAF
+477 DKHKNYTTTKMACG
-490 DFNTPLLQVQHHH
+490 FNTPLLQVQHHH
-503 AHFLANVLDALLQ
+503 AHFLASVLDALLQ

-521 HPFIGIIWD
+521 NPFIGIIWD

-548 FERIEEIA
+548 FERIEEVA

-588 LLKRVQKHFKEDELE
+588 LLERVQKHFKEDELE

-629 FSLDLVGTISFEA
+629 FSLDLTGTISFEA

-707 APFKKHVVV
+707 MPFKEHVVV

-739 RQYFFHKH
+739 RQYFFHKY
-747 FPPNDSSIPVGQ
+747 FPPNDSSIPIGQ